1 LLLGNTRMSFA
12 GRILRLST
20 SDEPAR
26 ELAAV
31 TATMTAVQNKD
42 VQIFKTGTPE
52 FIYIDFIVYL
62 QADFQSF
69 DSVMVKKGCSKLCSL
84 V

>member
-1 LLLGNTRMSFA
+1 MSFA

-20 SDEPAR
+20 SDEPDR

-42 VQIFKTGTPE
+42 VKIFKTGTPK
-52 FIYIDFIVYL
+52 FVYIDFIVYS

-69 DSVMVKKGCSKLCSL
+69 DSAMVRNADPG
-84 V
+84 